1 MQPGWQEGSAES
13 ALGQW
18 YIQVPGNIFCCG
30 GDKDKGITW
39 LRKALVY
46 NPESSNIRYSLAE
59 VLANDGK
66 TRAEA
71 KDLLQKVLAANI
83 DPEWAPEDKNFKVKA
98 QALLDKLN
106 KK

>member
-1 MQPGWQEGSAES
+1 
-13 ALGQW
+13 
-18 YIQVPGNIFCCG
+18 
-30 GDKDKGITW
+30 
-39 LRKALVY
+39 
-46 NPESSNIRYSLAE
+46 

-71 KDLLQKVLAANI
+71 KDLVQKVLAAPI
-83 DPEWAPEDKNFKVKA
+83 DPDWAPEDKNFKVKA